1 MACATSG
8 RGWLVRVV
16 DKAVGPRF
24 QNFAAVPVDRAGPRH
39 LEASELSGR
48 WLTSSWPS
56 CVFSPSTTARNCLQ
70 LCQQPSLGRI

>member
-39 LEASELSGR
+39 LEASSLSLLLAVLR
-48 WLTSSWPS
+48 FLNFHP
-56 CVFSPSTTARNCLQ
+56 A
-70 LCQQPSLGRI
+70 